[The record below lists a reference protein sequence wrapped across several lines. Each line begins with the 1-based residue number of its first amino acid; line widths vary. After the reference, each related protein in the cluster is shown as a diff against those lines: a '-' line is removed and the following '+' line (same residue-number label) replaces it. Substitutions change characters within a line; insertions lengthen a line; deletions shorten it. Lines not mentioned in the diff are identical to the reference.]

1 MAEALMANEF
11 VLPSLGDN
19 VKAGDVLRVLIK
31 PGDTVAKEQ
40 AVLEL
45 ETDKATVE
53 VPSSIEG
60 TVAEVKVKAGD
71 RIDVGQVIFTITGD
85 GGGAAAPPA
94 KDATTDT
101 AAEPVKAAARAVDQQ
116 DQASAGGGASGG
128 GDTPAE
134 PASAAGP
141 AAGATAGAATG
152 AGGGRIEVTIPA
164 LGDNIK
170 GGDVLRVLV
179 KPGDAV
185 AADQGILEL
194 ETDKATV
201 EVPSP
206 QAGTVKEVAVKDG
219 DHVDVGQLVLVLEGT
234 AAAAAAPAA
243 AGGAAQPQTSVPED
257 KAQKGQP
264 MTPLPSAAP
273 AAAAKPAV
281 AASARSASPGAGS
294 GAVAPPRPNVPAAPS
309 VRRLARELG
318 LDIADVPGS
327 GKGGRINEADVRA
340 HAKNVITG
348 KVAGPAGAPAAGGGF
363 AFEPLPDFTQYGAV
377 ERKAMRG
384 IRRKT
389 AEHMVA
395 TWHTVPHVT
404 QFEKVDITAL
414 EQLRKQF
421 AKRVEAGGGKLTV
434 TAIIAKVIAVAMR
447 KFPQVNSS
455 VDMAAEEVVYK
466 SYVNIGIA
474 VDTER
479 GLLVP
484 VIRDVDTKSITQIA
498 GELAQ
503 LAEKARTGKLT
514 MDEMSG
520 GCFTITNL
528 GGIGGTAFTPIVNHP
543 EVAIMGM
550 SRAAMEP
557 VWNGTAFEPKLML
570 PLSLSYDHR
579 IVDGADAMRFLR
591 FVAEALEQPFLL
603 AL

>member
-19 VKAGDVLRVLIK
+19 VKAGDVLKVLIK
-31 PGDTVAKEQ
+31 PGDTVAKDQ
-40 AVLEL
+40 TVLEL

-53 VPSSIEG
+53 VPSTLEG
-60 TVAEVKVKAGD
+60 TVAEVRVKDGD
-71 RIDVGQVIFTITGD
+71 RIDVGQVVFTIAGD
-85 GGGAAAPPA
+85 GAAPA
-94 KDATTDT
+94 KAAP
-101 AAEPVKAAARAVDQQ
+101 AAEPAKAAAKAVDQQ
-116 DQASAGGGASGG
+116 DQASAGGGASKAAP
-128 GDTPAE
+128 PAAP
-134 PASAAGP
+134 PAAAP
-141 AAGATAGAATG
+141 AAG
-152 AGGGRIEVTIPA
+152 GRLEVTLPS
-164 LGDNIK
+164 LGDNVK

-179 KPGDAV
+179 KPGDTVAV
-185 AADQGILEL
+185 DQGLIEL

-219 DHVDVGQLVLVLEGT
+219 DHVDVGQLVLVLEAAAGT
-234 AAAAAAPAA
+234 AAPTAPT
-243 AGGAAQPQTSVPED
+243 GAPQPQSSVPET
-257 KAQKGQP
+257 KAEKGQP
-264 MTPLPSAAP
+264 MTPTPTSAP
-273 AAAAKPAV
+273 ATAAKAASP
-281 AASARSASPGAGS
+281 AASAKGAGT

-318 LDIADVPGS
+318 LDIAEVPGS
-327 GKGGRINEADVRA
+327 GKGGRISEADVRG

-348 KVAGPAGAPAAGGGF
+348 KVAGPAGTAPAAGGGV
-363 AFEPLPDFTQYGAV
+363 AFEPLPDFAQYGAV

-395 TWHTVPHVT
+395 SWHTIPHVT

-434 TAIIAKVIAVAMR
+434 TAIITKVIAVAMR
-447 KFPQVNSS
+447 KFPQFNTS

-498 GELAQ
+498 AELAQ

-550 SRAAMEP
+550 SRSAMEP
-557 VWNGTAFEPKLML
+557 VWNGTAFEPKLLL

>member
-1 MAEALMANEF
+1 K
-11 VLPSLGDN
+11 D
-19 VKAGDVLRVLIK
+19 
-31 PGDTVAKEQ
+31 Q

-60 TVAEVKVKAGD
+60 TVAEVKVKDGD
-71 RIDVGQVIFTITGD
+71 RIDVGAVVFTVSGD
-85 GGGAAAPPA
+85 AAAPAKAEKPA
-94 KDATTDT
+94 ETP
-101 AAEPVKAAARAVDQQ
+101 AEPEKAAAKAVDQQ
-116 DQASAGGGASGG
+116 DQAPAGGDEAK
-128 GDTPAE
+128 A
-134 PASAAGP
+134 P
-141 AAGATAGAATG
+141 AAA
-152 AGGGRIEVTIPA
+152 AGGGRIEVAIPS
-164 LGDNIK
+164 LGDNVK
-170 GGDVLRVLV
+170 GGDILRVLV
-179 KPGDAV
+179 KVGDTV
-185 AADQGILEL
+185 TADQGIVEL

-206 QAGTVKEVAVKDG
+206 QAGTVKEVVVKDG
-219 DHVDVGQLVLVLEGT
+219 DHVDVGQLVLVLEG
-234 AAAAAAPAA
+234 AGGAAAAAPASSP
-243 AGGAAQPQTSVPED
+243 AAQPDTTVPEA
-257 KAQKGQP
+257 KAEKGQP
-264 MTPLPSAAP
+264 MAPTPAP
-273 AAAAKPAV
+273 APAAAKPAAP
-281 AASARSASPGAGS
+281 AASSKGAGT

-318 LDIADVPGS
+318 LDIADVPGT

-348 KVAGPAGAPAAGGGF
+348 KVAGPAGAAPAAGGGF
-363 AFEPLPDFTQYGAV
+363 AFEPLPDFSQYGGV

-395 TWHTVPHVT
+395 SWHTIPHVT

-434 TAIIAKVIAVAMR
+434 TAIITKVIAVALR
-447 KFPQVNSS
+447 KFPSINTS

-474 VDTER
+474 VDTDR

-484 VIRDVDTKSITQIA
+484 VIRDVDSKSITQIA
-498 GELAQ
+498 AELAQ

-528 GGIGGTAFTPIVNHP
+528 GGIGGTSFTPIVNHP

-550 SRAAMEP
+550 SRSAMEP

>member
-1 MAEALMANEF
+1 MANEF
-11 VLPSLGDN
+11 TLPSLGEN
-19 VKAGDVLRVLIK
+19 IKAGDVLRVLIK
-31 PGDTVAKEQ
+31 AGDAVVVDQ
-40 AVLEL
+40 PVLEL

-53 VPSSIEG
+53 VPSSIAG
-60 TVAEVKVKAGD
+60 TVAEVKVKDGD
-71 RIDVGQVIFTITGD
+71 RIDVGQVIFTVTGEAAAAAPAVGNGRLGQPALPNSGAALPNPGE
-85 GGGAAAPPA
+85 GGGAR
-94 KDATTDT
+94 
-101 AAEPVKAAARAVDQQ
+101 V
-116 DQASAGGGASGG
+116 
-128 GDTPAE
+128 
-134 PASAAGP
+134 
-141 AAGATAGAATG
+141 
-152 AGGGRIEVTIPA
+152 EVRLPS
-164 LGDNIK
+164 LGESVK

-179 KPGDAV
+179 KVGDAV
-185 AADQGILEL
+185 AADQGLLEL

-206 QAGTVKEVAVKDG
+206 SAGVVKEVAVKDG
-219 DHVDVGQLVLVLEGT
+219 DHIDVGQLVVVLEGGAGQ
-234 AAAAAAPAA
+234 AAALPPSPGFGGASGAQAAPAA
-243 AGGAAQPQTSVPED
+243 PGTTPMPPTATAGVAV
-257 KAQKGQP
+257 
-264 MTPLPSAAP
+264 
-273 AAAAKPAV
+273 PAV
-281 AASARSASPGAGS
+281 AASRPAAAAGLPPAASPAAKGAGT

-309 VRRLARELG
+309 VRRMARELG

-327 GKGGRINEADVRA
+327 GKGGRITQDDVRA

-348 KVAGPAGAPAAGGGF
+348 KVTGPAGAPAGGGF
-363 AFEPLPDFTQYGAV
+363 AFEPLPDFSQFGAI

-395 TWHTVPHVT
+395 AWHTIPHVT

-421 AKRVEAGGGKLTV
+421 GKRVEAAGGKLTV
-434 TAIIAKVIAVAMR
+434 TAIITKVIAVAMR
-447 KFPQVNSS
+447 KFPQFNAS
-455 VDMAAEEVVYK
+455 VDLAAEEVVYK
-466 SYVNIGIA
+466 SYLNVGIA

-484 VIRDVDTKSITQIA
+484 VLRDVDTKSITQIA
-498 GELAQ
+498 AELAQ

-550 SRAAMEP
+550 SRSAMEP
-557 VWNGTAFEPKLML
+557 VWNGTSFEPRMML

-579 IVDGADAMRFLR
+579 IIDGADAMRFLR

>member
-1 MAEALMANEF
+1 MR
-11 VLPSLGDN
+11 LPSLG
-19 VKAGDVLRVLIK
+19 
-31 PGDTVAKEQ
+31 
-40 AVLEL
+40 
-45 ETDKATVE
+45 
-53 VPSSIEG
+53 EG
-60 TVAEVKVKAGD
+60 V
-71 RIDVGQVIFTITGD
+71 
-85 GGGAAAPPA
+85 
-94 KDATTDT
+94 
-101 AAEPVKAAARAVDQQ
+101 
-116 DQASAGGGASGG
+116 
-128 GDTPAE
+128 
-134 PASAAGP
+134 
-141 AAGATAGAATG
+141 
-152 AGGGRIEVTIPA
+152 
-164 LGDNIK
+164 K
-170 GGDVLRVLV
+170 GGDVLHVLV
-179 KPGDAV
+179 KVGDTV

-206 QAGTVKEVAVKDG
+206 SAGVVKEVAVKDG
-219 DHVDVGQLVLVLEGT
+219 DKVAVGHLVLVLEGAGLGEPALPSARAGSRHAVGGSGGQVPG
-234 AAAAAAPAA
+234 AAAAAQAATPERQAEKGQPMAPAARATAPAA
-243 AGGAAQPQTSVPED
+243 A
-257 KAQKGQP
+257 K
-264 MTPLPSAAP
+264 
-273 AAAAKPAV
+273 
-281 AASARSASPGAGS
+281 GAGT

-327 GKGGRINEADVRA
+327 GKGGRISETDVRA

-348 KVAGPAGAPAAGGGF
+348 KVAGPASAAPAGGGF
-363 AFEPLPDFTQYGAV
+363 AYEPLPDFSVYGAV

-395 TWHTVPHVT
+395 SWHTIPHVT
-404 QFEKVDITAL
+404 QVEKVDITDL
-414 EQLRKQF
+414 EQLRKKF
-421 AKRVEAGGGKLTV
+421 GKRVEAGGGKLTV
-434 TAIIAKVIAVAMR
+434 TSIITKVIALAMR

-455 VDMAAEEVVYK
+455 VDLAAEEVIYK

-484 VIRDVDTKSITQIA
+484 VLRDVDTKSITQISA
-498 GELAQ
+498 ELAQ
-503 LAEKARTGKLT
+503 LAEKARNGKLS

-528 GGIGGTAFTPIVNHP
+528 GGIGGTQFTPIVNHP

-550 SRAAMEP
+550 SRSAMEP
-557 VWNGTAFEPKLML
+557 VWNGTSFEPRLML

-579 IVDGADAMRFLR
+579 IIDGADAMRFLR

>member
-1 MAEALMANEF
+1 MFEQG
-11 VLPSLGDN
+11 LP
-19 VKAGDVLRVLIK
+19 
-31 PGDTVAKEQ
+31 
-40 AVLEL
+40 
-45 ETDKATVE
+45 
-53 VPSSIEG
+53 
-60 TVAEVKVKAGD
+60 
-71 RIDVGQVIFTITGD
+71 
-85 GGGAAAPPA
+85 
-94 KDATTDT
+94 
-101 AAEPVKAAARAVDQQ
+101 
-116 DQASAGGGASGG
+116 
-128 GDTPAE
+128 
-134 PASAAGP
+134 
-141 AAGATAGAATG
+141 
-152 AGGGRIEVTIPA
+152 
-164 LGDNIK
+164 
-170 GGDVLRVLV
+170 
-179 KPGDAV
+179 
-185 AADQGILEL
+185 
-194 ETDKATV
+194 
-201 EVPSP
+201 
-206 QAGTVKEVAVKDG
+206 
-219 DHVDVGQLVLVLEGT
+219 
-234 AAAAAAPAA
+234 
-243 AGGAAQPQTSVPED
+243 
-257 KAQKGQP
+257 
-264 MTPLPSAAP
+264 
-273 AAAAKPAV
+273 
-281 AASARSASPGAGS
+281 
-294 GAVAPPRPNVPAAPS
+294 
-309 VRRLARELG
+309 
-318 LDIADVPGS
+318 
-327 GKGGRINEADVRA
+327 
-340 HAKNVITG
+340 
-348 KVAGPAGAPAAGGGF
+348 
-363 AFEPLPDFTQYGAV
+363 PDFTQYGAV

>member
-1 MAEALMANEF
+1 MANQF
-11 VLPSLGDN
+11 TLPSLGDN

-31 PGDTVAKEQ
+31 PGDVVAVEQ
-40 AVLEL
+40 PVLEL

-53 VPSSIEG
+53 VPSSIAG
-60 TVAEVKVKAGD
+60 TVAEVKVKDGD
-71 RIDVGQVIFTITGD
+71 RIDVGAVVFTVSGD
-85 GGGAAAPPA
+85 GAETTSGSGAPAADVQASAAAAVDAQDEGLDAKTAAPASAPASAGETAPPA
-94 KDATTDT
+94 A
-101 AAEPVKAAARAVDQQ
+101 
-116 DQASAGGGASGG
+116 
-128 GDTPAE
+128 PAE
-134 PASAAGP
+134 
-141 AAGATAGAATG
+141 
-152 AGGGRIEVTIPA
+152 GGGRVEVTIPS
-164 LGDNIK
+164 LGDNVK

-179 KPGDAV
+179 KVGDAV
-185 AADQGILEL
+185 EKDQGILEL

-219 DHVDVGQLVLVLEGT
+219 DRVDVGQLVLVLEGSG
-234 AAAAAAPAA
+234 AAPAPA
-243 AGGAAQPQTSVPED
+243 KAQPAP
-257 KAQKGQP
+257 AA
-264 MTPLPSAAP
+264 TPAAP
-273 AAAAKPAV
+273 APTTAAPAPAASPASTPASRPAAATAK
-281 AASARSASPGAGS
+281 GAGS

-327 GKGGRINEADVRA
+327 GKGGRITEADVRA

-348 KVAGPAGAPAAGGGF
+348 KVAGPAGAAPTGAGF
-363 AFEPLPDFTQYGAV
+363 AFEPLPDFSQYGAV

-395 TWHTVPHVT
+395 SWHTIPHVT
-404 QFEKVDITAL
+404 QVEKVDITAL

-421 AKRVEAGGGKLTV
+421 GKRVEAGGGKLTV
-434 TAIIAKVIAVAMR
+434 TSIITKVIAVALR
-447 KFPQVNSS
+447 KFPQFNTS
-455 VDMAAEEVVYK
+455 VDLAAEEVVYK

-484 VIRDVDTKSITQIA
+484 VIKDADAKSITQISA
-498 GELAQ
+498 ELAQ
-503 LAEKARTGKLT
+503 LAEKARAGKLT

-528 GGIGGTAFTPIVNHP
+528 GGIGGTSFTPIVNHP

-550 SRAAMEP
+550 SRSAMEP
-557 VWNGTAFEPKLML
+557 VWNGESFEPRLML

-579 IVDGADAMRFLR
+579 IIDGADAMRFLR
-591 FVAEALEQPFLL
+591 FVAEALEQPFVL

>member
-1 MAEALMANEF
+1 MPDTLMANEF

-19 VKAGDVLRVLIK
+19 VQGGDVLHVLIK
-31 PGDTVAKEQ
+31 PGDTVTKEQ
-40 AVLEL
+40 PVLEL

-53 VPSSIEG
+53 VPSSLEG
-60 TVAEVKVKAGD
+60 TVADVKVKDGD
-71 RIDVGQVIFTITGD
+71 HIEVGQVVFTVSGD
-85 GGGAAAPPA
+85 AGGAAPAAPAAPAAESAEQVTRASADSVQAQDEGLGGAAAGSSAPA
-94 KDATTDT
+94 
-101 AAEPVKAAARAVDQQ
+101 PAAAP
-116 DQASAGGGASGG
+116 SA
-128 GDTPAE
+128 P
-134 PASAAGP
+134 P
-141 AAGATAGAATG
+141 
-152 AGGGRIEVTIPA
+152 AGGGRIEVTIPE
-164 LGDNIK
+164 LGDNVK
-170 GGDVLRVLV
+170 GGDVLHVLV
-179 KPGDAV
+179 KVGDTITR
-185 AADQGILEL
+185 DQGILEL

-219 DHVDVGQLVLVLEGT
+219 DHVDVGQLVLVLEGS
-234 AAAAAAPAA
+234 AAAAPSEGATAA
-243 AGGAAQPQTSVPED
+243 PSPQVATPED
-257 KAQKGQP
+257 KAQKGEP
-264 MTPLPSAAP
+264 MAPAPSTTPAAPRP
-273 AAAAKPAV
+273 AAAASAPS
-281 AASARSASPGAGS
+281 AAKGAGT

-348 KVAGPAGAPAAGGGF
+348 KVAGPDAAAPAAGGF
-363 AFEPLPDFTQYGAV
+363 ASEPLPDFTQYGAV
-377 ERKAMRG
+377 ERKPMRG

-395 TWHTVPHVT
+395 SWHTIPHVT
-404 QFEKVDITAL
+404 QVEKVDITAL

-421 AKRVEAGGGKLTV
+421 AKRVEQGGGKLTV
-434 TAIIAKVIAVAMR
+434 TAIITKVIAVAMR
-447 KFPQVNSS
+447 KFPQFNTS
-455 VDMAAEEVVYK
+455 VDIASEEVVYK

-484 VIRDVDTKSITQIA
+484 VLRDVDSKSITQIA
-498 GELAQ
+498 AELAQ
-503 LAEKARTGKLT
+503 MAEKARAGKLSI
-514 MDEMSG
+514 DEMSG

-528 GGIGGTAFTPIVNHP
+528 GGIGGTSFTPIVNHP

-550 SRAAMEP
+550 SRSAMEP
-557 VWNGTAFEPKLML
+557 VWNGTTFEPRLML

>member
-1 MAEALMANEF
+1 MANEF
-11 VLPSLGDN
+11 TLPSLGEN
-19 VKAGDVLRVLIK
+19 IKAGDVLHVLIK
-31 PGDTVAKEQ
+31 AGDVVAVDQ
-40 AVLEL
+40 PVMEL

-53 VPSSIEG
+53 VPSSIAG
-60 TVAEVKVKAGD
+60 TVAEVKVKDGD
-71 RIDVGQVIFTITGD
+71 RINVGQVVFTVTGGD
-85 GGGAAAPPA
+85 AAAPPA
-94 KDATTDT
+94 SPAASEAPAAAAPAPQAAPAPAAAAPAPAPT
-101 AAEPVKAAARAVDQQ
+101 AAP
-116 DQASAGGGASGG
+116 
-128 GDTPAE
+128 
-134 PASAAGP
+134 SAAP
-141 AAGATAGAATG
+141 
-152 AGGGRIEVTIPA
+152 AGGGRIEVHLPS
-164 LGDNIK
+164 LGESVK

-179 KPGDAV
+179 KVGDSV
-185 AADQGILEL
+185 TADQGIIEL

-201 EVPSP
+201 EVPAPS
-206 QAGTVKEVAVKDG
+206 AGVVKELAVKDG
-219 DHVDVGQLVLVLEGT
+219 DHIEVGQLVLVLEGG
-234 AAAAAAPAA
+234 AAAAGTGSAAAAEPAAAPAA
-243 AGGAAQPQTSVPED
+243 PAAPGT
-257 KAQKGQP
+257 
-264 MTPLPSAAP
+264 TPVAAPSTVGTSAAMP
-273 AAAAKPAV
+273 PQSGAPTAP
-281 AASARSASPGAGS
+281 ASATASAKGAGT

-318 LDIADVPGS
+318 LDIADVPGT

-348 KVAGPAGAPAAGGGF
+348 KVAGPAGATPAGGGV
-363 AFEPLPDFTQYGAV
+363 AFEPLPDFSQFGAV

-384 IRRKT
+384 IRRRT

-395 TWHTVPHVT
+395 SWHTIPHVT

-434 TAIIAKVIAVAMR
+434 TAIITKVIAVAMR
-447 KFPQVNSS
+447 KFPQFNTS
-455 VDMAAEEVVYK
+455 VDLAAEEVIYK

-484 VIRDVDTKSITQIA
+484 VLRDVDTKSITQIA
-498 GELAQ
+498 AELAQ

-543 EVAIMGM
+543 DVAIMGM
-550 SRAAMEP
+550 SRSVMEP
-557 VWNGTAFEPKLML
+557 VWNGTSFEPKLML

-579 IVDGADAMRFLR
+579 IIDGADAMRFLR

>member
-1 MAEALMANEF
+1 MANEF
-11 VLPSLGDN
+11 TLPSLGEN
-19 VKAGDVLRVLIK
+19 IKAGDVLRVLIK
-31 PGDTVAKEQ
+31 AGDAVAVDQ
-40 AVLEL
+40 PVMEL

-53 VPSSIEG
+53 VPSSIAG
-60 TVAEVKVKAGD
+60 TVAEVKVKDGD
-71 RIDVGQVIFTITGD
+71 RIDVGQVIFTVTGEAAAVAAPTVGD
-85 GGGAAAPPA
+85 GRLGQPA
-94 KDATTDT
+94 LPNPG
-101 AAEPVKAAARAVDQQ
+101 E
-116 DQASAGGGASGG
+116 G
-128 GDTPAE
+128 
-134 PASAAGP
+134 
-141 AAGATAGAATG
+141 
-152 AGGGRIEVTIPA
+152 GGGRVEVRLPS
-164 LGDNIK
+164 LGESVK

-179 KPGDAV
+179 KVGDAV
-185 AADQGILEL
+185 AADQGLLEL

-206 QAGTVKEVAVKDG
+206 SAGTVKEVAVKDG
-219 DHVDVGQLVLVLEGT
+219 DHIDVGQLVVVLEGGAGQ
-234 AAAAAAPAA
+234 AAALPPSPGFGGASGAQAAPAA
-243 AGGAAQPQTSVPED
+243 PGTTPMPPTATAGVAV
-257 KAQKGQP
+257 
-264 MTPLPSAAP
+264 
-273 AAAAKPAV
+273 PAV
-281 AASARSASPGAGS
+281 AASRPAAAAGLPPAASPAAKGAGT

-309 VRRLARELG
+309 VRRMARELG

-327 GKGGRINEADVRA
+327 GKGGRITQDDVRA

-348 KVAGPAGAPAAGGGF
+348 KVAGPAGAPAGGGF
-363 AFEPLPDFTQYGAV
+363 AFEPLPDFSQFGAI

-395 TWHTVPHVT
+395 AWHTIPHVT

-421 AKRVEAGGGKLTV
+421 GKRVEAAGGKLTV
-434 TAIIAKVIAVAMR
+434 TAIITKVIAVAMR
-447 KFPQVNSS
+447 KFPQFNAS
-455 VDMAAEEVVYK
+455 VDLAAEEVVYK
-466 SYVNIGIA
+466 SYLNVGIA

-484 VIRDVDTKSITQIA
+484 VLRDVDTKSITQIA
-498 GELAQ
+498 AELAQ

-550 SRAAMEP
+550 SRSAMEP
-557 VWNGTAFEPKLML
+557 VWNGTSFEPRMML

-579 IVDGADAMRFLR
+579 IIDGADAMRFLR

>member
-1 MAEALMANEF
+1 MANEF
-11 VLPSLGDN
+11 TLPSLGEN
-19 VKAGDVLRVLIK
+19 IKAGDVLRVLIK
-31 PGDTVAKEQ
+31 AGDTIAIDQ
-40 AVLEL
+40 TVLEL

-53 VPSSIEG
+53 VPSTLAG
-60 TVAEVKVKAGD
+60 TVAEVKVKDGD
-71 RIDVGQVIFTITGD
+71 RIDVGQVVFTISGEA
-85 GGGAAAPPA
+85 AAAPAKPA
-94 KDATTDT
+94 SGGD
-101 AAEPVKAAARAVDQQ
+101 VVNAAAAAVDAQ
-116 DQASAGGGASGG
+116 DQAPAGGK
-128 GDTPAE
+128 
-134 PASAAGP
+134 AAP
-141 AAGATAGAATG
+141 AAPAAAAAPST
-152 AGGGRIEVTIPA
+152 GGGRIEVTIPS
-164 LGDNIK
+164 LGENVN
-170 GGDVLRVLV
+170 GGDVLHVLV
-179 KPGDAV
+179 KVGDTV
-185 AADQGILEL
+185 TADQGILEL

-206 QAGTVKEVAVKDG
+206 SAGVVKEVAVKDG
-219 DHVDVGQLVLVLEGT
+219 DKVAIGQLVLVLEG
-234 AAAAAAPAA
+234 AAAAPAA
-243 AGGAAQPQTSVPED
+243 AKAATSP
-257 KAQKGQP
+257 
-264 MTPLPSAAP
+264 P
-273 AAAAKPAV
+273 AAASAGSASAAV
-281 AASARSASPGAGS
+281 AGPASSPAAPGTTPVPPDVPASRQPAPIATAPPRGAGT

-348 KVAGPAGAPAAGGGF
+348 KVAGPAGAPAGGGGF
-363 AFEPLPDFTQYGAV
+363 AFEPLPDFSVYGTV

-395 TWHTVPHVT
+395 SWHTIPHVT
-404 QFEKVDITAL
+404 QCEKVDITAL

-421 AKRVEAGGGKLTV
+421 GKRVEAGGGKLTV
-434 TAIIAKVIAVAMR
+434 TSIITKVIAIGMR
-447 KFPQVNSS
+447 KFPQFNTS
-455 VDMAAEEVVYK
+455 VDLAAEEVIYK
-466 SYVNIGIA
+466 SYVNVGIA

-484 VIRDVDTKSITQIA
+484 VLRDVDTKSITQISS
-498 GELAQ
+498 ELAQ
-503 LAEKARTGKLT
+503 LAEKARNGKLT

-528 GGIGGTAFTPIVNHP
+528 GGIGGTHFTPIVNHP

-550 SRAAMEP
+550 SRSAMEP
-557 VWNGTAFEPKLML
+557 VWNGTSFEPRLML

-579 IVDGADAMRFLR
+579 IIDGADAMRFLR

>member
-1 MAEALMANEF
+1 MANEF
-11 VLPSLGDN
+11 TLPALGDN
-19 VKAGDVLRVLIK
+19 IKAGDVLKVLIK
-31 PGDTVAKEQ
+31 PGDTVAVDQ
-40 AVLEL
+40 PVLEL

-53 VPSSIEG
+53 VPSSIAG
-60 TVAEVKVKAGD
+60 TVADVKVKDGD
-71 RIDVGQVIFTITGD
+71 RIDVGQVVFSVTD
-85 GGGAAAPPA
+85 GGAAAAPA
-94 KDATTDT
+94 A
-101 AAEPVKAAARAVDQQ
+101 
-116 DQASAGGGASGG
+116 
-128 GDTPAE
+128 
-134 PASAAGP
+134 PASAEATPAPAP
-141 AAGATAGAATG
+141 AASPAAASAAPSASTPTPAAPSDG
-152 AGGGRIEVTIPA
+152 RVGGGRVEVHLPS
-164 LGDNIK
+164 LGESVK

-179 KPGDAV
+179 GVGDTV

-206 QAGTVKEVAVKDG
+206 GAGVVKEIVVKDG
-219 DHVDVGQLVLVLEGT
+219 DHVDVGQLILVLEGG
-234 AAAAAAPAA
+234 AGAPAA
-243 AGGAAQPQTSVPED
+243 ALQGAGAVASPAMGAQPAPAGDAAPGT
-257 KAQKGQP
+257 
-264 MTPLPSAAP
+264 TPVATPPSPGSGASSSRPSAP
-273 AAAAKPAV
+273 
-281 AASARSASPGAGS
+281 ASPAKGAGT

-309 VRRLARELG
+309 VRRMARELG

-327 GKGGRINEADVRA
+327 GKGGRITEADVRA

-348 KVAGPAGAPAAGGGF
+348 KVAGPAGAAPAGGGF
-363 AFEPLPDFTQYGAV
+363 AFEPLPDFTQFGAV

-395 TWHTVPHVT
+395 AWHTIPHVT

-434 TAIIAKVIAVAMR
+434 TAIITKVIAVAMR
-447 KFPQVNSS
+447 KFPQFNTS
-455 VDMAAEEVVYK
+455 VDLAAEEVIYK
-466 SYVNIGIA
+466 SYVNVGIA

-484 VIRDVDTKSITQIA
+484 VLRDVDGKSITQIA
-498 GELAQ
+498 AELAQ

-514 MDEMSG
+514 LDEMSG
-520 GCFTITNL
+520 GCLTITNL

-543 EVAIMGM
+543 EVAIIGM
-550 SRAAMEP
+550 SRSAMEP
-557 VWNGTAFEPKLML
+557 VWNGTAFEPRLML

-579 IVDGADAMRFLR
+579 IIDGADAMRFLR

>member
-1 MAEALMANEF
+1 MANEMT
-11 VLPSLGDN
+11 LPSLGEN
-19 VKAGDVLRVLIK
+19 IKAGDVLRVLIK
-31 PGDTVAKEQ
+31 AGDAVTVDQ
-40 AVLEL
+40 PVLEL

-53 VPSSIEG
+53 VPSTLAG
-60 TVAEVKVKAGD
+60 TVAEVRVKDGD
-71 RIDVGQVIFTITGD
+71 RIDVGQVVFTVSGD
-85 GGGAAAPPA
+85 AATAPAKPASGAPAVGQAAAAVDAQDAAPAGGKAAPPSPRTAAAP
-94 KDATTDT
+94 
-101 AAEPVKAAARAVDQQ
+101 
-116 DQASAGGGASGG
+116 SS
-128 GDTPAE
+128 
-134 PASAAGP
+134 
-141 AAGATAGAATG
+141 
-152 AGGGRIEVTIPA
+152 GGGRIEVTIPS
-164 LGDNIK
+164 LGENVK
-170 GGDVLRVLV
+170 GGDVLHVLV
-179 KPGDAV
+179 KVGDTVAV
-185 AADQGILEL
+185 EQGILEL

-206 QAGTVKEVAVKDG
+206 SAGVVKEVAVKDG
-219 DHVDVGQLVLVLEGT
+219 DQVAVGQLVLVLEGT
-234 AAAAAAPAA
+234 GIGEPAPPSTAGPATPGAAAAAQAA
-243 AGGAAQPQTSVPED
+243 TPERQ
-257 KAQKGQP
+257 AEKGQP
-264 MTPLPSAAP
+264 MAP
-273 AAAAKPAV
+273 AARAAAPV
-281 AASARSASPGAGS
+281 APKGAGT

-327 GKGGRINEADVRA
+327 GKSGRISETDVRA

-348 KVAGPAGAPAAGGGF
+348 KVAGPAGAAPTGGGF
-363 AFEPLPDFTQYGAV
+363 AYEPLPDFSVYGAV

-395 TWHTVPHVT
+395 SWHTIPHVT
-404 QFEKVDITAL
+404 QCEKVDITAL

-421 AKRVEAGGGKLTV
+421 GKRVEAGGGKLTV
-434 TAIIAKVIAVAMR
+434 TSIITKVIAVGMR
-447 KFPQVNSS
+447 KFPQFNTS
-455 VDMAAEEVVYK
+455 VDLAAEEVIYK

-484 VIRDVDTKSITQIA
+484 VLRDVDTKSITQISA
-498 GELAQ
+498 ELAQ
-503 LAEKARTGKLT
+503 LAEKARSGKLS

-528 GGIGGTAFTPIVNHP
+528 GGIGGTHFTPIVNHP

-550 SRAAMEP
+550 SRSAMEP
-557 VWNGTAFEPKLML
+557 VWNGTSFEPRLMM

-579 IVDGADAMRFLR
+579 IIDGADAMRFLR